1 MGYAHQQ
8 KAFPEKHAIV
18 FGPHTAVQ
26 PKQRMGVMENT
37 VKEIIAKQQEFVSK
51 YLGGAGASATTYS
64 YDCQVSIASA
74 GGGYLNVDFKK
85 NGSVFAKF
93 QGGFGGGI
101 GGYTGWGKAW
111 FDKPVEELIGQ
122 TAGFTVEVVGIL
134 GGTAHVQITNA
145 SNFIGNCSTGG
156 VGIGAGVGAGAGKF
170 VTG

>member
-1 MGYAHQQ
+1 
-8 KAFPEKHAIV
+8 
-18 FGPHTAVQ
+18 
-26 PKQRMGVMENT
+26 MENT
-37 VKEIIAKQQEFVSK
+37 VKEIIEKQQAFVSK
-51 YLGGAGASATTYS
+51 YLVGAGAPATTYT
-64 YDCQVSIASA
+64 YDCQVSIASV